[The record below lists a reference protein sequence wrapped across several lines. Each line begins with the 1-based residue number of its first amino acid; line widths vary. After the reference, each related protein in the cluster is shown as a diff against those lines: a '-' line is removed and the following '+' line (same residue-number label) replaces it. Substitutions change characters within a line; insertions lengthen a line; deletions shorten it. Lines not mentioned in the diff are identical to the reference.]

1 MGIIDFIL
9 LGIGLAMDAFA
20 VSICKG
26 LGMTKINK
34 NQLII
39 IASFF
44 GGFQA
49 IMPLIG
55 YLLGNIFAKY
65 VMQFSHWIAFVL
77 LAFIGIKMIIDAIKE
92 RNEKDIAEE
101 KDKPISF
108 KEITLL
114 AIATSIDALAVG
126 VTFSF
131 YEDINIVLAIV
142 IIGVITLIISA
153 LGVFIGNIFGSR
165 YRFIASLIGGIILV
179 LLGIIAAIVSYGI
192 WMTNYYTVYPIESL
206 GIHVRRLTEAG
217 DNQEELDAVV
227 RQMRTIDIRTDDE
240 IEKLYHDLCD
250 MALNQTEKL
259 RSIRRLSEN
268 TLQMQDGLIITMA
281 DLVENRDADT
291 GAHIQKTAAYVDI
304 IVRGLKEKG
313 YYAEKITPKF
323 MSDVVRSAPLHDVGK
338 INIPDNVLN
347 KPGKLTD
354 EEYEIMKTHTTAGMK
369 IMEKAIDT
377 VGGENYLKE
386 ARNMA
391 AYHHERWDGK
401 GYPEGLH
408 GEVIPLSARIM
419 AVADVFDALTSP
431 RVYKPPFPLEK
442 ALAIIEEGK
451 GTQFDEKCVEVFM
464 DSLDEV
470 KVILR
475 KYHNE
480 YYKENDIEI

>member
-92 RNEKDIAEE
+92 RNEKDITEE

-131 YEDINIVLAIV
+131 YEDINIVLAVV

-165 YRFIASLIGGIILV
+165 YRFVATLIGGIILV
-179 LLGIIAAIVSYGI
+179 LLGIKILLEG
-192 WMTNYYTVYPIESL
+192 L
-206 GIHVRRLTEAG
+206 GI
-217 DNQEELDAVV
+217 
-227 RQMRTIDIRTDDE
+227 ID
-240 IEKLYHDLCD
+240 L
-250 MALNQTEKL
+250 
-259 RSIRRLSEN
+259 SI
-268 TLQMQDGLIITMA
+268 
-281 DLVENRDADT
+281 
-291 GAHIQKTAAYVDI
+291 
-304 IVRGLKEKG
+304 
-313 YYAEKITPKF
+313 F
-323 MSDVVRSAPLHDVGK
+323 
-338 INIPDNVLN
+338 
-347 KPGKLTD
+347 
-354 EEYEIMKTHTTAGMK
+354 
-369 IMEKAIDT
+369 
-377 VGGENYLKE
+377 
-386 ARNMA
+386 
-391 AYHHERWDGK
+391 
-401 GYPEGLH
+401 
-408 GEVIPLSARIM
+408 
-419 AVADVFDALTSP
+419 
-431 RVYKPPFPLEK
+431 
-442 ALAIIEEGK
+442 
-451 GTQFDEKCVEVFM
+451 
-464 DSLDEV
+464 
-470 KVILR
+470 
-475 KYHNE
+475 
-480 YYKENDIEI
+480 

>member
-153 LGVFIGNIFGSR
+153 IGVLIGNIFGSR

-179 LLGIIAAIVSYGI
+179 LLGIKILLEG
-192 WMTNYYTVYPIESL
+192 L
-206 GIHVRRLTEAG
+206 GI
-217 DNQEELDAVV
+217 
-227 RQMRTIDIRTDDE
+227 ID
-240 IEKLYHDLCD
+240 L
-250 MALNQTEKL
+250 
-259 RSIRRLSEN
+259 SI
-268 TLQMQDGLIITMA
+268 I
-281 DLVENRDADT
+281 
-291 GAHIQKTAAYVDI
+291 
-304 IVRGLKEKG
+304 
-313 YYAEKITPKF
+313 
-323 MSDVVRSAPLHDVGK
+323 
-338 INIPDNVLN
+338 
-347 KPGKLTD
+347 
-354 EEYEIMKTHTTAGMK
+354 
-369 IMEKAIDT
+369 
-377 VGGENYLKE
+377 
-386 ARNMA
+386 
-391 AYHHERWDGK
+391 
-401 GYPEGLH
+401 
-408 GEVIPLSARIM
+408 
-419 AVADVFDALTSP
+419 
-431 RVYKPPFPLEK
+431 
-442 ALAIIEEGK
+442 
-451 GTQFDEKCVEVFM
+451 
-464 DSLDEV
+464 
-470 KVILR
+470 
-475 KYHNE
+475 
-480 YYKENDIEI
+480 